1 MTQERVINIIERVCS
16 GKATISI
23 YGAISSQSVYCV
35 LKVGNAETKIRI
47 SDHHKHNDDCR
58 LRTLVWGKS
67 TTKEHIE
74 RFMLNTIHKLKAKST
89 MMAIERIKKKDL

>member
-1 MTQERVINIIERVCS
+1 MTQERVINIVKRVCS
-16 GKATISI
+16 GKAEISI
-23 YGAISSQSVYCV
+23 YGAISSQSVYCTI
-35 LKVGNAETKIRI
+35 KVGNAETKIRI
-47 SDHHKHNDDCR
+47 SDHHKHDDHCK

-89 MMAIERIKKKDL
+89 MMAMERIKKES

>member
-1 MTQERVINIIERVCS
+1 MTQETVIKTIQRFCT
-16 GKATISI
+16 GKAEFSI
-23 YGAISSQSVYCV
+23 YGAITTESVYCV
-35 LKVGNAETKIRI
+35 IRVGNAETKIRV

-89 MMAIERIKKKDL
+89 MIAIERIKKKDL